1 LLHVSS
7 TKSNVDNC
15 NIGFISI
22 LIAITFAGGKFVL
35 GASTHTQEEP
45 WKKFLIP
52 TAKTDR
58 LKYFNSLT
66 KEVYDSAYTSKQSR
80 FQSYLDGQRR
90 FWWEIISNMSTELRR
105 SLVRRRYYPER
116 KH

>member
-1 LLHVSS
+1 VIKIQHQQQFCTQILLHASS
-7 TKSNVDNC
+7 TKSNVDNF

-35 GASTHTQEEP
+35 GASTHTQEER
-45 WKKFLIP
+45 WKKLILIP

-58 LKYFNSLT
+58 LKYFNCLT

-80 FQSYLDGQRR
+80 FQSYR
-90 FWWEIISNMSTELRR
+90 
-105 SLVRRRYYPER
+105 
-116 KH
+116 